1 MTKETETLIASDE
14 DLTRLFAG
22 KPTQYRK
29 SKSLPKFTGEA
40 MRTCATI
47 NRIFF
52 DDPDEAYRLFHEL
65 VPDAGEGVQFTPPF
79 NVDYGIGLTIGRG
92 TFLNKDFMVCG
103 GGYVTL
109 GEDCLIGPRCTI
121 ATPNHALDAATRLAG
136 WLGTCFAGDDWRQ
149 RVVWCERYGHAWRHD
164 WLEFHYRRGFCGYT
178 RHSRQFDRSRQSGA
192 CNPRDSRTRSCL
204 RRCRG
209 HHLTLRFNA
218 LVTELNLD
226 LHWRV
231 AKNQKFTYSISF
243 DSFYI

>member
-136 WLGTCFAGDDWRQ
+136 WEHASPVTIIGAGSVVTRDIPANSIAVGNPAHVIREIPERDPAFADVEG
-149 RVVWCERYGHAWRHD
+149 
-164 WLEFHYRRGFCGYT
+164 
-178 RHSRQFDRSRQSGA
+178 
-192 CNPRDSRTRSCL
+192 
-204 RRCRG
+204 
-209 HHLTLRFNA
+209 
-218 LVTELNLD
+218 
-226 LHWRV
+226 
-231 AKNQKFTYSISF
+231 I
-243 DSFYI
+243 I

>member
-1 MTKETETLIASDE
+1 MVEIVTKETGMTKETETQIASDE

-136 WLGTCFAGDDWRQ
+136 WEHASPVTIGDNVWFGANVTVTPGVTIGSNSIIGAGSVVTRDIPANSIAVGNPAHVIREIPERDPAFADVEGI
-149 RVVWCERYGHAWRHD
+149 V
-164 WLEFHYRRGFCGYT
+164 
-178 RHSRQFDRSRQSGA
+178 
-192 CNPRDSRTRSCL
+192 
-204 RRCRG
+204 
-209 HHLTLRFNA
+209 
-218 LVTELNLD
+218 
-226 LHWRV
+226 
-231 AKNQKFTYSISF
+231 
-243 DSFYI
+243 

>member
-1 MTKETETLIASDE
+1 MTKETETQIASDE

-92 TFLNKDFMVCG
+92 TFLK
-103 GGYVTL
+103 
-109 GEDCLIGPRCTI
+109 DCLIGPRCTI

-136 WLGTCFAGDDWRQ
+136 WEHASPVTIGDNVWFGANVTVTPGVTIGSNSIIGAGSVVTRDIPANSIAVGNPAHVIREIPERDPAFADVEGI
-149 RVVWCERYGHAWRHD
+149 V
-164 WLEFHYRRGFCGYT
+164 
-178 RHSRQFDRSRQSGA
+178 
-192 CNPRDSRTRSCL
+192 
-204 RRCRG
+204 
-209 HHLTLRFNA
+209 
-218 LVTELNLD
+218 
-226 LHWRV
+226 
-231 AKNQKFTYSISF
+231 
-243 DSFYI
+243 

>member
-1 MTKETETLIASDE
+1 
-14 DLTRLFAG
+14 
-22 KPTQYRK
+22 
-29 SKSLPKFTGEA
+29 

-52 DDPDEAYRLFHEL
+52 DDPDEAYRLFHEF

-136 WLGTCFAGDDWRQ
+136 WEHASPVTIGDNVWFGANVTVTPVASRLARIPLSA
-149 RVVWCERYGHAWRHD
+149 RVL
-164 WLEFHYRRGFCGYT
+164 WLHETFPPIRSQSAIRRM
-178 RHSRQFDRSRQSGA
+178 
-192 CNPRDSRTRSCL
+192 
-204 RRCRG
+204 
-209 HHLTLRFNA
+209 
-218 LVTELNLD
+218 
-226 LHWRV
+226 
-231 AKNQKFTYSISF
+231 
-243 DSFYI
+243 

>member
-1 MTKETETLIASDE
+1 MGLMGRILHTMRCERSQREIVIEKDIVMTQETEELIASDE
-14 DLTRLFAG
+14 DLTRLFTG

-29 SKSLPKFTGEA
+29 SKSLPKFTGQA
-40 MRTCATI
+40 MQMCAKI

-121 ATPNHALDAATRLAG
+121 ATPNHAKDAATRLAG
-136 WLGTCFAGDDWRQ
+136 WEHASAVTIGDN
-149 RVVWCERYGHAWRHD
+149 VW
-164 WLEFHYRRGFCGYT
+164 F
-178 RHSRQFDRSRQSGA
+178 GA
-192 CNPRDSRTRSCL
+192 N
-204 RRCRG
+204 
-209 HHLTLRFNA
+209 
-218 LVTELNLD
+218 VT
-226 LHWRV
+226 V
-231 AKNQKFTYSISF
+231 TPG
-243 DSFYI
+243 

>member
-1 MTKETETLIASDE
+1 MTKETETQIASDE

-65 VPDAGEGVQFTPPF
+65 VPDAGESVQFTPPF

-136 WLGTCFAGDDWRQ
+136 WEHASPVTIGDN
-149 RVVWCERYGHAWRHD
+149 VWFGANVTVTP
-164 WLEFHYRRGFCGYT
+164 GVTIG
-178 RHSRQFDRSRQSGA
+178 SNSIIDRSRQSGA
-192 CNPRDSRTRSCL
+192 CNPRNSRTRSRL

-209 HHLTLRFNA
+209 YRLTLGYGVPSERI
-218 LVTELNLD
+218 
-226 LHWRV
+226 RV
-231 AKNQKFTYSISF
+231 LPYC
-243 DSFYI
+243 

>member
-1 MTKETETLIASDE
+1 MTKETETQIASDE

-136 WLGTCFAGDDWRQ
+136 WEHASPVTIGDN
-149 RVVWCERYGHAWRHD
+149 VWFGANVTVTP
-164 WLEFHYRRGFCGYT
+164 GVTIG
-178 RHSRQFDRSRQSGA
+178 SNSIIGA
-192 CNPRDSRTRSCL
+192 CSVVTRDIPANSIAGGNPAHVIREIRERDPAFADVE
-204 RRCRG
+204 G
-209 HHLTLRFNA
+209 
-218 LVTELNLD
+218 
-226 LHWRV
+226 
-231 AKNQKFTYSISF
+231 I
-243 DSFYI
+243 I

>member
-1 MTKETETLIASDE
+1 
-14 DLTRLFAG
+14 
-22 KPTQYRK
+22 
-29 SKSLPKFTGEA
+29 

-136 WLGTCFAGDDWRQ
+136 WEHASPVTIGDNVWFGANVTVTPGVTIGSNSIIGAGS
-149 RVVWCERYGHAWRHD
+149 VV
-164 WLEFHYRRGFCGYT
+164 T
-178 RHSRQFDRSRQSGA
+178 RDIPANSIGSRQSGA

-209 HHLTLRFNA
+209 HHLTLGYGVPSERI
-218 LVTELNLD
+218 
-226 LHWRV
+226 RV
-231 AKNQKFTYSISF
+231 LPYC
-243 DSFYI
+243 

>member
-136 WLGTCFAGDDWRQ
+136 WEHASPVTIGDTCGLVRT
-149 RVVWCERYGHAWRHD
+149 
-164 WLEFHYRRGFCGYT
+164 L
-178 RHSRQFDRSRQSGA
+178 RSRLASRLARIPLSARVLWLHETFPPIRSQSA
-192 CNPRDSRTRSCL
+192 I
-204 RRCRG
+204 RRM
-209 HHLTLRFNA
+209 
-218 LVTELNLD
+218 
-226 LHWRV
+226 
-231 AKNQKFTYSISF
+231 
-243 DSFYI
+243 